1 MDLPRVDRVPM
12 IRAAPP
18 VPTLGPSGV
27 PMPEHVAT
35 RKDRV
40 EVLLPPARLDI
51 IHRARPLPNRLIR
64 PPTAVPT
71 TRIQGFTSAISPP
84 PERRPPDR
92 HTAADISHQR
102 NSVVSQNYCNAT
114 NLKVA

>member
-1 MDLPRVDRVPM
+1 MMDLPRVDRVPM

-40 EVLLPPARLDI
+40 EVLLPPA
-51 IHRARPLPNRLIR
+51 
-64 PPTAVPT
+64 
-71 TRIQGFTSAISPP
+71 
-84 PERRPPDR
+84 
-92 HTAADISHQR
+92 
-102 NSVVSQNYCNAT
+102 
-114 NLKVA
+114 KK